1 LARLR
6 REQSRAAFQSTAQRN
21 LAYTCS
27 EIARIVS
34 ALGLSRG
41 VREQAS
47 SLFRTAQSDGLLV
60 GRSIEGVAAACVF
73 AVCWLTGVTRTFA
86 EITTVAQRSQR
97 KVQTMYR
104 VLNRKLELPVP
115 PRRSQEFV
123 LGIASAVALPAETE
137 RLAGQIAKQ
146 ANESELGGGMH
157 PAGFAV
163 VCLEVA
169 ADE

>member
-1 LARLR
+1 MRLR

-21 LAYTCS
+21 LAYTCRKS
-27 EIARIVS
+27 HESCRRLA
-34 ALGLSRG
+34 
-41 VREQAS
+41 VRCSGRRQPFS
-47 SLFRTAQSDGLLV
+47 TAQSDGPLV
-60 GRSIEGVAAACVF
+60 GRLSKGLQRPVF

-115 PRRSQEFV
+115 LTSLTGVR
-123 LGIASAVALPAETE
+123 LGYCIGSGPPAETE

-163 VCLEVA
+163 VCLEAA